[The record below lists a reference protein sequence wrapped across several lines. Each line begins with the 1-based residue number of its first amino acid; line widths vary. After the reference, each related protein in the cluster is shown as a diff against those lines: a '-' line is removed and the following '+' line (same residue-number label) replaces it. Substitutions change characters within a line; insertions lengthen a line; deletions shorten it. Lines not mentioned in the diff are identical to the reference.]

1 LNDLVEGTLRA
12 LRHEA
17 SNRKI
22 IAKVDLMPDLP
33 IIMGDNAQLQEVVT
47 NLVQNAIEAFA

>member
-1 LNDLVEGTLRA
+1 MNDLVEGTLRA

>member
-1 LNDLVEGTLRA
+1 
-12 LRHEA
+12 
-17 SNRKI
+17 
-22 IAKVDLMPDLP
+22 MPDLP